1 MTVYLHGC
9 PANNNSDEVKN
20 MGFPMLLANTNVS
33 FPGLGIKDLPISRI
47 AFQIGQFPIYWYGI
61 CIILAFG
68 ACVGLAMK
76 QARKFSLTSDHVID
90 FSLVIIPASL
100 IGARLYYVAFSWK
113 TFAADP
119 KSIFDIRS
127 GGLAVL
133 GGVLM
138 SFLAIFIMTKI
149 RKMNS
154 ANVFDFLIVYIPLG
168 QAIGRWGNF
177 FNQEAFGTN
186 TNLPWGMISAET
198 TAYLKMYNPSLNP
211 NLPVHPTFLYESLAT
226 ILIFVILLIVRKR
239 SKLPYATVAMYF
251 ILYGIARFFIEGLR
265 TDSLYIGDT
274 GLRSS
279 QVLSA
284 VLVVVGF
291 GIIAVGRFLGLKR
304 AVIEETPDN
313 VQVNG
318 QDAGTADTAAAQVTD
333 TGTSDKDAAEDTD
346 SNKAVN
352 DEPDDDGTAGESTD
366 ESTDES
372 GNDNNISKD

>member
-1 MTVYLHGC
+1 M
-9 PANNNSDEVKN
+9 KN

>member
-138 SFLAIFIMTKI
+138 SFLAVFIMTKI
-149 RKMNS
+149 RKMNT

-198 TAYLKMYNPSLNP
+198 TAYLKMFNPSLNP
-211 NLPVHPTFLYESLAT
+211 DLPVHPTFLYESLAT

-239 SKLPYATVAMYF
+239 SKLPYGTVAMYF

-304 AVIEETPDN
+304 VVMEEMPAN
-313 VQVNG
+313 EPANG
-318 QDAGTADTAAAQVTD
+318 QDAGTEDIAAAQVTD
-333 TGTSDKDAAEDTD
+333 TETSDKDAAEDTD
-346 SNKAVN
+346 SDKAVN